1 MCTVIVCVAM
11 CGGGGGGGGSIHSS
25 VMGPGGGGGGELTRD
40 VGTSDV
46 NIFTAITHYMT
57 GEITAAG
64 LSRNSGQTL
73 AAE

>member
-1 MCTVIVCVAM
+1 MVQLQEREWPERKRERERVCVW
-11 CGGGGGGGGSIHSS
+11 GGE
-25 VMGPGGGGGGELTRD
+25 GGGELTRD

-57 GEITAAG
+57 DEITAAG
-64 LSRNSGQTL
+64 LSCSSGQTL